1 MEEKEEYGRIQ
12 GVRKRAP
19 FYYYWGSFNNYGD
32 KKRWVGVVY
41 LVLGDGPQKPIF
53 VPHYT
58 LGMKSVLV
66 EVK

>member
-19 FYYYWGSFNNYGD
+19 FYYYMGSFNNYGD

-41 LVLGDGPQKPIF
+41 TMRTNLPK
-53 VPHYT
+53 H
-58 LGMKSVLV
+58 
-66 EVK
+66 